1 MPRVKSLIICATP
14 LQVMI
19 AERIVALHPEEE
31 FHALIYSK
39 DRIGDKYEY
48 YAKRLG
54 QVCQAAHYVDGDVFH
69 TPIGTLTRVFWL
81 VYYRLLFAL
90 RYRRV
95 SKVYLS
101 SYECI
106 PMRALISNFG
116 MDVDLYTFDDGLM
129 NLLPSAY
136 ARSKSDALSRVC
148 DVLRVMQPSEIRSRI
163 KGHYTIYDAPN
174 AAHTAPKKIN
184 LFDLSKGFSLVTS
197 APELVSV
204 FLGQPLFELD
214 SDSPNIDG
222 KVLSEDLT
230 RELGCSLYL
239 PHPRENYRVDGVE
252 YIETPLIA
260 EDYLLQDLE
269 KHPNRCY
276 TIYSYFS
283 TTLMN
288 LKDHPRIKA
297 ISCRPASVPERWNES
312 YEFLE
317 RMGIEIREFPNI

>member
-1 MPRVKSLIICATP
+1 
-14 LQVMI
+14 MI

-54 QVCQAAHYVDGDVFH
+54 EICQAVHYIDGDIFH
-69 TPIGTLTRVFWL
+69 TSIGTLSRALWII
-81 VYYRLLFAL
+81 YYRLVFAL
-90 RYRRV
+90 RYRSV

-101 SYECI
+101 SYECL
-106 PMRALISNFG
+106 PMRALISNFDMG
-116 MDVDLYTFDDGLM
+116 VELYTFDDGLM

-136 ARSKSDALSRVC
+136 ENNKSDTVSGVC
-148 DVLRVMQPSEIRSRI
+148 DALRIIQPSKIRSRI
-163 KGHYTIYDAPN
+163 KEHYTIYDAPN
-174 AAHTAPKKIN
+174 AAHATVKKID
-184 LFDLSKGFSLVTS
+184 LFKQPKDSGLVLHES
-197 APELVSV
+197 EVMSI

-214 SDSPNIDG
+214 GESPEVEG
-222 KVLSEDLT
+222 KALCEALVQA
-230 RELGCSLYL
+230 LGCSLYL

-260 EDYLLQDLE
+260 EDYLLQELE
-269 KHPNRCY
+269 KHPERSY
-276 TIYSYFS
+276 TVYSYFS

-288 LKDHPRIKA
+288 LKDHPRIKMV
-297 ISCRPASVPERWNES
+297 SCRPASVPERWHES
-312 YEFLE
+312 YELLK